1 MSNLESKYNVL
12 ATQTSK
18 KIRRKCGFQAGMA
31 VVLAVI
37 AAYLVFGAAVPT
49 IVTAFRTIAAA
60 GAVELAE
67 KSNALSGGVKF
78 LLLVLTA
85 LYIGVLGVI
94 AAENRA
100 KDKQIKYL
108 GLETYSDMYVFVA
121 GMLLGL
127 LVTMLIVKFAWW
139 SIVVFILSP
148 GLAILCRAIWWW
160 AYARLLF
167 KKSDLDAEATMGK
180 YESLR

>member
-37 AAYLVFGAAVPT
+37 AAYVVFGAAVPT

-94 AAENRA
+94 LLKTVQKTNRSSTWVWRP
-100 KDKQIKYL
+100 IP
-108 GLETYSDMYVFVA
+108 TCTFS
-121 GMLLGL
+121 
-127 LVTMLIVKFAWW
+127 
-139 SIVVFILSP
+139 
-148 GLAILCRAIWWW
+148 
-160 AYARLLF
+160 
-167 KKSDLDAEATMGK
+167 
-180 YESLR
+180 

>member
-1 MSNLESKYNVL
+1 
-12 ATQTSK
+12 
-18 KIRRKCGFQAGMA
+18 
-31 VVLAVI
+31 
-37 AAYLVFGAAVPT
+37 
-49 IVTAFRTIAAA
+49 
-60 GAVELAE
+60 
-67 KSNALSGGVKF
+67 
-78 LLLVLTA
+78 
-85 LYIGVLGVI
+85 
-94 AAENRA
+94 
-100 KDKQIKYL
+100 
-108 GLETYSDMYVFVA
+108 MYVFVA